1 MRSKRSKTPIRGL
14 TFDHGFDRIM
24 GGNVR
29 SKRVTTKYK
38 SGAVSVVKMQQTIAD
53 SPVAKRMVEAEGPEM
68 LALMRTFQVE
78 FGAKLL
84 WMDDGKG
91 EVGKRPEWADEPR

>member
-1 MRSKRSKTPIRGL
+1 
-14 TFDHGFDRIM
+14 
-24 GGNVR
+24 
-29 SKRVTTKYK
+29 
-38 SGAVSVVKMQQTIAD
+38 
-53 SPVAKRMVEAEGPEM
+53 MVEADGPEM
-68 LALMRTFQVE
+68 LSLMRTFQVE